1 MSARIIVRVQK
12 ESFDAAAE
20 AAALTQGRRDI
31 GAVVTFTGLCRDEGG
46 TLAALEIEHY
56 PGMAEEEITR
66 VAREAASRWPLEGI
80 VAIHRYGL
88 IKPGEPIVLAVTA
101 STHRT
106 EAFAAAS
113 FLMDYLKTKRRSG
126 RNSMSPDKVPAI
138 GSRRK
143 SKTKPLRKNGGG
155 DGF

>member
-1 MSARIIVRVQK
+1 MSARIIVRVQQ

-20 AAALTQGRRDI
+20 ATALTHGRSDI
-31 GAVVTFTGLCRDEGG
+31 GAVVTFTGLCRDEAGA
-46 TLAALEIEHY
+46 LAALEIEHY

-88 IKPGEPIVLAVTA
+88 IRPGEPIVLVVTA

-106 EAFAAAS
+106 EAFAAAT
-113 FLMDYLKTKRRSG
+113 FLMDYLKTEAPFWKKQHLADQTSDDWVEAKAQDFAAA
-126 RNSMSPDKVPAI
+126 DKWRA
-138 GSRRK
+138 
-143 SKTKPLRKNGGG
+143 
-155 DGF
+155 